1 LFGKKRGMRV
11 EEDEE
16 ESSEPDSDL
25 EFEIQELYDLVK
37 RNVSLLKGEE
47 VQINEKQKDL
57 E

>member
-1 LFGKKRGMRV
+1 MFGKKRGMRV

-25 EFEIQELYDLVK
+25 EFEIQELYDLIK
-37 RNVSLLKGEE
+37 RNLSLLKGEE